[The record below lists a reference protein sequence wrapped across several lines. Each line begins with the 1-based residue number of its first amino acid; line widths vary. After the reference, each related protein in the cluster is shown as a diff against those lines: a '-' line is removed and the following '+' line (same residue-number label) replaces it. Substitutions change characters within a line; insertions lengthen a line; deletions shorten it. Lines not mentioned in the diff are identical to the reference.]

1 MPKNMVFHLNKVL
14 IKEGGPRSQG
24 LVTAKEK
31 NRILEASKAKNW
43 IALAHERSKW
53 NHGDAIYIQ

>member
-1 MPKNMVFHLNKVL
+1 MPKNMVFQLNKVL

-31 NRILEASKAKNW
+31 NRILEASKAQN
-43 IALAHERSKW
+43 
-53 NHGDAIYIQ
+53 